1 MEENMQI
8 NLKENQKMTNHLS
21 KNKEL
26 RKRIKMKSK
35 NLIDK
40 ANLLISN
47 KSTKP
52 ENNNNN
58 KNDNK
63 QMKKERNP
71 GVDFVYTI

>member
-52 ENNNNN
+52 ENN

-71 GVDFVYTI
+71 GVDFVRLLT